1 VRGVATYSSAALS
14 YLFDQ
19 ADKARA
25 YMQTQFDRH
34 GCKSEDATHAAVRI
48 VREPAVARI
57 LSVSKK
63 TPRISSR
70 CGFRFVQP
78 NAAHQLV
85 ADVFRPMGNEMYLS
99 LRPSRSWN
107 SEVDFA

>member
-1 VRGVATYSSAALS
+1 
-14 YLFDQ
+14 
-19 ADKARA
+19 
-25 YMQTQFDRH
+25 MQTQFDRH

-57 LSVSKK
+57 PSVPK

-70 CGFRFVQP
+70 SRFRFVQP